1 MTPYFNVID
10 TLTNALKAEPFTNTV
25 TFGDLDDVDLNKLT
39 IFPLAHIIVNTAT
52 INEETI
58 SMNVSILLADTVL
71 IKEDKVWINSSEN
84 VVEKRGNNEQEVQNT
99 QLAIA
104 SRLMAK
110 LQRGTLYENKYQ
122 LDGSA
127 TLDPFVER
135 FENKLAGWSM
145 TFDILIPNDMTI
157 C

>member
-1 MTPYFNVID
+1 MTPFFNVID
-10 TLTNALKAEPFTNTV
+10 TLTTALKAEPFTNTV

-58 SMNVSILLADTVL
+58 SMNISILLADTVL
-71 IKEDKVWINSSEN
+71 TKDGKVWVDSSQNVIN
-84 VVEKRGNNEQEVQNT
+84 KRDNNEQEVQNT

-110 LQRGTLYENKYQ
+110 LQRGTLYQTKYQ

-127 TLDPFVER
+127 SLDPFVER
-135 FENKLAGWSM
+135 FDNKLAGWSM
-145 TFDILIPNDMTI
+145 TFDLLIPNDMTT

>member
-58 SMNVSILLADTVL
+58 SMNVSILSNT
-71 IKEDKVWINSSEN
+71 NSMA
-84 VVEKRGNNEQEVQNT
+84 RQ
-99 QLAIA
+99 
-104 SRLMAK
+104 RL
-110 LQRGTLYENKYQ
+110 TL
-122 LDGSA
+122 L
-127 TLDPFVER
+127 
-135 FENKLAGWSM
+135 
-145 TFDILIPNDMTI
+145 
-157 C
+157 

>member
-10 TLTNALKAEPFTNTV
+10 TLTTALKAEPFTNSV

-58 SMNVSILLADTVL
+58 SMNISILLADTVL

-122 LDGSA
+122 LNGAAS
-127 TLDPFVER
+127 LEPFVER

>member
-1 MTPYFNVID
+1 
-10 TLTNALKAEPFTNTV
+10 
-25 TFGDLDDVDLNKLT
+25 
-39 IFPLAHIIVNTAT
+39 
-52 INEETI
+52 
-58 SMNVSILLADTVL
+58 MNVSILLADTVL
-71 IKEDKVWINSSEN
+71 IKEDKFWINSSEN
-84 VVEKRGNNEQEVQNT
+84 VVEKRANNEQEVQNT

-122 LDGSA
+122 LGGSA

>member
-10 TLTNALKAEPFTNTV
+10 TLTTALKAEPFTNTV
-25 TFGDLDDVDLNKLT
+25 TFGDLDDVDLKKLT
-39 IFPLAHIIVNTAT
+39 IFPLAHIIVNT
-52 INEETI
+52 
-58 SMNVSILLADTVL
+58 
-71 IKEDKVWINSSEN
+71 
-84 VVEKRGNNEQEVQNT
+84 
-99 QLAIA
+99 A

-122 LDGSA
+122 LGGSA